1 MYINVATLAV
11 PDQVQ
16 SPVEGD
22 SIVGVAN
29 TIQTATLEK
38 ANSTERLLEKAAI
51 PKSTID
57 LLTGKNVYGIPIVS
71 GIYYYDKKDKTG
83 NAKYNRDKKAVI
95 FTKAGSNLANSSPT
109 TLVRLLIHEQLHA
122 HIDEHNLLIKK
133 IL

>member
-38 ANSTERLLEKAAI
+38 ANSTERLLEK
-51 PKSTID
+51 
-57 LLTGKNVYGIPIVS
+57 LLFLNQ
-71 GIYYYDKKDKTG
+71 
-83 NAKYNRDKKAVI
+83 
-95 FTKAGSNLANSSPT
+95 
-109 TLVRLLIHEQLHA
+109 LLIY
-122 HIDEHNLLIKK
+122 LLVKC
-133 IL
+133 LWYSYCFWYLLL

>member
-16 SPVEGD
+16 SPVEED

-71 GIYYYDKKDKTG
+71 GTYYYDKKDKQVMLNIIET
-83 NAKYNRDKKAVI
+83 KKLLYLL
-95 FTKAGSNLANSSPT
+95 K
-109 TLVRLLIHEQLHA
+109 LVLI
-122 HIDEHNLLIKK
+122 
-133 IL
+133 